1 MGVSF
6 QWSTVS
12 TSVAMTAHMGTMTPT
27 VRRTKIRM
35 EQTNN
40 THPLTRIT
48 WKLNEEEGLLDVY
61 GHFLSDEGKV
71 QTCKVASLAL
81 GTGYVV
87 WCDQA
92 YTRDELLCNELDNLD
107 DICRK
112 YPVRVGSKI
121 TSMLKELVALNEKR
135 AKLASEIAR
144 LLDDHYELGLQ
155 DNMLDPLQT
164 LTSSN
169 FVSGTVQKHKDGTK
183 ALSVEGHRRAG
194 ANGPDGLF
202 CWQTIGYCEDDFSG
216 EQFVRMDDG
225 IYLCIPF
232 EF

>member
-1 MGVSF
+1 
-6 QWSTVS
+6 
-12 TSVAMTAHMGTMTPT
+12 
-27 VRRTKIRM
+27 M

-144 LLDDHYELGLQ
+144 LLDDRYELGLQ

-225 IYLCIPF
+225 TYLCIPF

>member
-1 MGVSF
+1 
-6 QWSTVS
+6 
-12 TSVAMTAHMGTMTPT
+12 
-27 VRRTKIRM
+27 M
-35 EQTNN
+35 EQANN

-71 QTCKVASLAL
+71 QACKVASLAL

-87 WCDQA
+87 WGDQA
-92 YTRDELLCNELDNLD
+92 YARDELLCNEWDNLD

-112 YPVRVGSKI
+112 YPIRVGGKI

-135 AKLASEIAR
+135 AKLASEVAK
-144 LLDDHYELGLQ
+144 LLDDRYELGLQ

-164 LTSSN
+164 LTSSA
-169 FVSGTVQKHKDGTK
+169 FVSGAVQKHKDGTK

-202 CWQTIGYCEDDFSG
+202 CWQTVGYCGDDYSG
-216 EQFVRMDDG
+216 EQFIRMDDG
-225 IYLCIPF
+225 TYLCIPF

>member
-6 QWSTVS
+6 RWNTASISTV
-12 TSVAMTAHMGTMTPT
+12 MTAPTDTETPT
-27 VRRTKIRM
+27 VRRTNIRM
-35 EQTNN
+35 ERTNN
-40 THPLTRIT
+40 THTLTRIT
-48 WKLNEEEGLLDVY
+48 LKLNEEEGLLDVY

-71 QTCKVASLAL
+71 QACKVASLAL

-87 WCDQA
+87 WGDQA
-92 YTRDELLCNELDNLD
+92 YARDELLCNEWDNLN

-112 YPVRVGSKI
+112 YPIRMGSKI

-135 AKLASEIAR
+135 AKLASEVAK
-144 LLDDHYELGLQ
+144 LLDDRYELGLQ

-164 LTSSN
+164 LTSSA
-169 FVSGTVQKHKDGTK
+169 FVSGTVQKHKDWTK
-183 ALSVEGHRRAG
+183 VLSVEWHRRAG

-202 CWQTIGYCEDDFSG
+202 CWQTVGYCGDDYSG
-216 EQFVRMDDG
+216 EQFISMDDG
-225 IYLCIPF
+225 TYLCIPF

>member
-1 MGVSF
+1 
-6 QWSTVS
+6 
-12 TSVAMTAHMGTMTPT
+12 
-27 VRRTKIRM
+27 M

-61 GHFLSDEGKV
+61 GHFLSDKGKV
-71 QTCKVASLAL
+71 QACKVASLAL

-92 YTRDELLCNELDNLD
+92 YARDELLCNEWDTLNSV
-107 DICRK
+107 CWK
-112 YPVRVGSKI
+112 YPIHVGGKI
-121 TSMLKELVALNEKR
+121 DSMLKELVALNEKR
-135 AKLASEIAR
+135 AKLASEVAK
-144 LLDDHYELGLQ
+144 LLDDRYELGLQ

-164 LTSSN
+164 LTSSA
-169 FVSGTVQKHKDGTK
+169 FVSGIVQEQKDGER
-183 ALSVEGHRRAG
+183 ALVVEGHRPAKE
-194 ANGPDGLF
+194 NGPDGLF
-202 CWQTIGYCEDDFSG
+202 CWQTVGYCGDDFSG

-225 IYLCIPF
+225 TYLCIPF

>member
-1 MGVSF
+1 
-6 QWSTVS
+6 
-12 TSVAMTAHMGTMTPT
+12 
-27 VRRTKIRM
+27 M
-35 EQTNN
+35 EQTNSV
-40 THPLTRIT
+40 HPLTRIT
-48 WKLNEEEGLLDVY
+48 WKLNEEEGLLDVC

-71 QTCKVASLAL
+71 QACKVASLAL

-144 LLDDHYELGLQ
+144 LLDDRYELGLQ

-225 IYLCIPF
+225 TYLCIPF

>member
-6 QWSTVS
+6 RWNTASISTV
-12 TSVAMTAHMGTMTPT
+12 MTAHTDTETPT
-27 VRRTKIRM
+27 VRRTNIRM
-35 EQTNN
+35 ERTNN

-48 WKLNEEEGLLDVY
+48 LKLNEEEGLLDVY

-71 QTCKVASLAL
+71 QACKVASLAL

-87 WCDQA
+87 WGDQA
-92 YTRDELLCNELDNLD
+92 YARDELLCNEWDNLN

-112 YPVRVGSKI
+112 YPIRMGSKI
-121 TSMLKELVALNEKR
+121 TSMLMELVALNEKR
-135 AKLASEIAR
+135 AKLASEVAK
-144 LLDDHYELGLQ
+144 LLDDRYELGLQ

-164 LTSSN
+164 LTSSA

-183 ALSVEGHRRAG
+183 VLSVEGHRRAG

-202 CWQTIGYCEDDFSG
+202 CWQTVGYCGDDYSG
-216 EQFVRMDDG
+216 EQFIRMDDDT
-225 IYLCIPF
+225 YLCIPF